1 MHTNDIPQEF
11 LDRVAQRRGRI
22 HAFEAIESHRTALVV
37 VDMQNAFCAV
47 GAAGE
52 VPLARE
58 LSPNINR
65 LAEETR
71 SAGGVVVWV
80 QSAIRRIEDWPVFLD
95 TLLKREFADRYV
107 AELTP
112 GSEGYNLWPS
122 LDARP
127 NDLYVTKNR
136 FSAFLPTAC
145 DLPKILRERGID
157 TVLITGTLTNVCCES
172 SARDAAMQDFKTIM
186 VSDGN
191 ATRSDE
197 DHLAT
202 LRTFLAVFG
211 DVRTTDATIAL
222 LRAGRPTMMSAAE

>member
-1 MHTNDIPQEF
+1 MHPSDIPQAI
-11 LDRVAQRRGRI
+11 LDRIAERRGRV
-22 HAFEAIESHRTALVV
+22 HAFETIESRKTALVV
-37 VDMQNAFCAV
+37 VDMQNAFCAA

-52 VPLARE
+52 VPLAKK

-65 LAEETR
+65 LARETR
-71 SAGGVVVWV
+71 AAGGLVVWV
-80 QSAIRRIEDWPVFLD
+80 QSAIRKIEDWPVFLD
-95 TLLKREFADRYV
+95 TLLKPQLAQHYV
-107 AELTP
+107 SDLTP
-112 GSEGYNLWPS
+112 GSEGHKLWPE
-122 LDARP
+122 LEPEP
-127 NDLYVTKNR
+127 NDLYVAKNR

-145 DLPKILRERGID
+145 DLPSILRERGLD
-157 TVLITGTLTNVCCES
+157 TVLIVGTLTNVCCES
-172 SARDAAMQDFKTIM
+172 SARDAAMQDFKTVL

-211 DVRTTDATIAL
+211 DVRTTDETIAL

>member
-1 MHTNDIPQEF
+1 MHPNDIPQAI
-11 LDRVAQRRGRI
+11 LDRVAQRRGRV
-22 HAFEAIESHRTALVV
+22 HAFEAIEAHKTALVV
-37 VDMQNAFCAV
+37 VDMQNAFCAA

-52 VPLARE
+52 VPLAKE

-65 LAEETR
+65 LARETR
-71 SAGGVVVWV
+71 ATGGLVVWV

-95 TLLKREFADRYV
+95 TLLKPELAHHYV
-107 AELTP
+107 SDLTP
-112 GSEGYNLWPS
+112 GSEGHKLWPA
-122 LDARP
+122 LEAEP

-136 FSAFLPTAC
+136 FSAFLPSAC
-145 DLPKILRERGID
+145 DLPNILRERGID

-211 DVRTTDATIAL
+211 DVRSTDETIGL
-222 LRAGRPTMMSAAE
+222 LQAGRPRVLSAAE

>member
-1 MHTNDIPQEF
+1 MHSNDIPQEI
-11 LDRVAQRRGRI
+11 LDRIAQRRGRV
-22 HAFEAIESHRTALVV
+22 HAFESIESHKTALVV
-37 VDMQNAFCAV
+37 VDMQNCFCAP

-52 VPLARE
+52 VPLAKA
-58 LSPNINR
+58 LCPNINR
-65 LAEETR
+65 LARETR
-71 SAGGVVVWV
+71 ESGGLVVWV

-95 TLLKREFADRYV
+95 TLINRQIADHYV
-107 AELTP
+107 ADLTP
-112 GSEGYNLWPS
+112 GGEGHKLWPE
-122 LDARP
+122 LEPQP
-127 NDLYVTKNR
+127 NDLYVSKNR

-145 DLPKILRERGID
+145 ELPTLLRERGID

-186 VSDGN
+186 VADGN

-211 DVRTTDATIAL
+211 DVRTTDSTIAL
-222 LRAGRPTMMSAAE
+222 LRAGRPGLMSAAE